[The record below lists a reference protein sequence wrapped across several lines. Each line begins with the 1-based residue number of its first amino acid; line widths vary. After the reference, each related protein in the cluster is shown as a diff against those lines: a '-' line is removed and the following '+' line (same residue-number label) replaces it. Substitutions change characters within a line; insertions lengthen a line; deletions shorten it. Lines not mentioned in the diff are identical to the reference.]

1 MLTERSASAGRAL
14 SVIDSIT
21 EVRQMLGSRL
31 IKEGDITKLRDLLYL
46 DLGLEAQLRLMAGR
60 AFIEILNRAFIEP

>member
-1 MLTERSASAGRAL
+1 MFTERSASAGRAL

-60 AFIEILNRAFIEP
+60 ALIEKLDRALIES